1 MICGGSGVT
10 DASRCGQTVCDT
22 HICKE
27 AYSEKQS
34 HTVYCIQ
41 NDARDLKGTCRSA
54 LIGKID
60 GGVQRVYTND
70 RATLKLQAA
79 RSLPPEILPS
89 HIEIQYCW
97 SMLMW
102 GDIDYKLL

>member
-27 AYSEKQS
+27 AYSEKHS
-34 HTVYCIQ
+34 HTVYRIQ
-41 NDARDLKGTCRSA
+41 NDACDLLAALLKGTCRSA

-60 GGVQRVYTND
+60 GGVQRVFT
-70 RATLKLQAA
+70 QM
-79 RSLPPEILPS
+79 
-89 HIEIQYCW
+89 IERR
-97 SMLMW
+97 
-102 GDIDYKLL
+102 